1 MSVPDLSLWQHSHE
15 FDSGNPAA
23 ERNTWRVVCLAAVM
37 MVIEIAAGW
46 WSGSM
51 ALLADGWHMSTHV
64 AALGIT
70 AGAYW
75 LARQYA
81 RDARFAFGTFKIE
94 VLGGFASAIILSLVA
109 LLMVAESIERLFAPQ
124 SIHYEQALVVA
135 VIGLV
140 VNLASVW
147 LLGDGHTGCHSH
159 DHGHDRDSPSDRH
172 HDLNLRAAY
181 VHVLADAAT
190 SVLAIVALLGGKYWN
205 CAWLDP
211 TMGIVG
217 AVLVGVWSSGLIRA
231 TSRVLLDCEM
241 DHALVATIR
250 EVIESDGESRVSDL
264 HLWRVGRVHF
274 ACIVAVVAREPRTA
288 DAYRQQ
294 LRPHE
299 QLVHVTVEV
308 QQENPPPSQEECRSN
323 CLTATPTACEQA

>member
-15 FDSGNPAA
+15 FDAGNPVA
-23 ERNTWRVVCLAAVM
+23 ERNTWRVVGLAALM
-37 MVIEIAAGW
+37 MVVEIAAGW
-46 WSGSM
+46 WTGSM

-70 AGAYW
+70 AGSYW

-109 LLMVAESIERLFAPQ
+109 LLMVAESIERLFSPH
-124 SIHYEQALVVA
+124 SIHYEQALAVA

-147 LLGDGHTGCHSH
+147 LLGDDHAAGHYHDHDHSH
-159 DHGHDRDSPSDRH
+159 DHDHDHDPSGGQH

-190 SVLAIVALLGGKYWN
+190 SVLAIVALLGGKFWN
-205 CAWLDP
+205 WAWLDP
-211 TMGIVG
+211 LMGIVG

-231 TSRVLLDCEM
+231 TSRVLLDREM
-241 DHALVATIR
+241 DHALVIAIR
-250 EVIESDGESRVSDL
+250 EAIESDGQSHVSDL
-264 HLWRVGRVHF
+264 HLWRVGRAHF
-274 ACIVAVVAREPRTA
+274 ACIVAVVSREPRTP
-288 DAYRQQ
+288 DDYREQ

-308 QQENPPPSQEECRSN
+308 HRAE
-323 CLTATPTACEQA
+323 